1 MSRTDEKTGNQI
13 EKIDMQRVLTVFG
26 TRPEAIKMA
35 PLVRALKRH
44 PEFDVTVCVTAQH
57 RQMLDQ
63 VLSLFD
69 IVPDFDLDLMRQ
81 NQSLSELTANILN
94 GIGPV
99 FDAARPEIVLV
110 HGDTT
115 TTLAASLAAFYR
127 HIPIGHVE
135 AGLRTGNIWSPW
147 PEELNRRVTDAVSSW
162 HFAPS
167 KRAEQNLYSEGM
179 TPEQVVLTGN
189 TVIDALLQTREK
201 LAADPWLSER
211 IAAGFPF
218 LDPARRLILVTGH
231 RRESFGEPLEHVC
244 HALRELA
251 TRHDDI
257 ELVYPMHLNPN
268 VTGPVK
274 AILGDLRNVTLTGPQ
289 EYLPFVYLMSK
300 AHLIITDSGGIQE
313 EAPALGVPVLVTRD
327 TTERPEALEAG
338 TARLVGTD
346 RGRIV
351 AQVEALLNDRHEYEQ
366 MAHAVNPYGDGHASE
381 RIVAALEKPGHPP
394 CEPHMG
400 HGDSYP
406 TSTRDALA
414 AAPAAIRAT

>member
-1 MSRTDEKTGNQI
+1 
-13 EKIDMQRVLTVFG
+13 
-26 TRPEAIKMA
+26 
-35 PLVRALKRH
+35 
-44 PEFDVTVCVTAQH
+44 
-57 RQMLDQ
+57 
-63 VLSLFD
+63 
-69 IVPDFDLDLMRQ
+69 
-81 NQSLSELTANILN
+81 
-94 GIGPV
+94 
-99 FDAARPEIVLV
+99 
-110 HGDTT
+110 
-115 TTLAASLAAFYR
+115 
-127 HIPIGHVE
+127 
-135 AGLRTGNIWSPW
+135 
-147 PEELNRRVTDAVSSW
+147 
-162 HFAPS
+162 
-167 KRAEQNLYSEGM
+167 
-179 TPEQVVLTGN
+179 
-189 TVIDALLQTREK
+189 
-201 LAADPWLSER
+201 
-211 IAAGFPF
+211 
-218 LDPARRLILVTGH
+218 
-231 RRESFGEPLEHVC
+231 VC

-274 AILGDLRNVTLTGPQ
+274 AILGDLRNVTLTDPQ

-366 MAHAVNPYGDGHASE
+366 MAHAVNPYGDGHASASSP
-381 RIVAALEKPGHPP
+381 RSKAGHSP

-400 HGDSYP
+400 HGDPYP